1 MAFAHIVSLPWLFI
15 TYVSQCWLLG
25 TTRAKYDREE
35 YYQVIYASFNVKCP
49 VSAQKQLQ
57 VQLKTRP
64 EVSEGDPPITSL
76 IQGVPSEE
84 TDRQTLI
91 KVSISNSRM
100 DIILGPSLLS
110 VEYFL

>member
-1 MAFAHIVSLPWLFI
+1 MAFAHIVSLPWLFV

-64 EVSEGDPPITSL
+64 KVSEGDPPITSL
-76 IQGVPSEE
+76 VQGVLSEE
-84 TDRQTLI
+84 TDKTRLNMAPTRS
-91 KVSISNSRM
+91 KR
-100 DIILGPSLLS
+100 GPGMVL
-110 VEYFL
+110 